1 TEHIEKH
8 GEREAWKF
16 ANIVITLLIII
27 LGGIVFIGE
36 GAFFVVPKLFN
47 IHEKWQLVFK
57 LLIILFPYVF
67 FICIVA
73 FMGAI
78 LNTVRHFFIP
88 AFAPMILNICWIVG
102 AFVSF
107 YTGNMA
113 EKMVF
118 TVAIAILFSGI
129 IQMYVHLPFLKQK
142 GFHYRPSFQ
151 FAHPGLKSVFTRMA
165 PIVFGLAIVQLNV
178 LLDSIIAVGFASTS
192 EGRDSFAFAG
202 MNIPFPLKVGAAS
215 VLYYS
220 DRLIQFPLGVFGVAM
235 ATAVFPFFSTY
246 AARGDWENFSLT
258 FNKALKFI
266 LFMGIPA
273 SIGII
278 MLREPIVSL
287 LYKRNQFDAE
297 SALRT
302 SRVILFYAIGIWAYC
317 GLHVL
322 IRAFYSLKD
331 TVTPVKIGTLCVGL
345 NLVLNI
351 SLIWI
356 LQEGGLAL
364 STSIS
369 AIIQIIILTLILQ
382 KKLRIKIQKEVF
394 VSLIKTIITSVA
406 MGFVCFFT
414 LKMLPYSEEN
424 NSLYFKGIRLFIPML
439 TASATFA
446 AVSLL
451 IKSEDFRNLIKGV
464 LKKA

>member
-1 TEHIEKH
+1 
-8 GEREAWKF
+8 
-16 ANIVITLLIII
+16 
-27 LGGIVFIGE
+27 
-36 GAFFVVPKLFN
+36 
-47 IHEKWQLVFK
+47 
-57 LLIILFPYVF
+57 
-67 FICIVA
+67 
-73 FMGAI
+73 
-78 LNTVRHFFIP
+78 
-88 AFAPMILNICWIVG
+88 
-102 AFVSF
+102 
-107 YTGNMA
+107 
-113 EKMVF
+113 
-118 TVAIAILFSGI
+118 
-129 IQMYVHLPFLKQK
+129 
-142 GFHYRPSFQ
+142 
-151 FAHPGLKSVFTRMA
+151 
-165 PIVFGLAIVQLNV
+165 
-178 LLDSIIAVGFASTS
+178 
-192 EGRDSFAFAG
+192 
-202 MNIPFPLKVGAAS
+202 
-215 VLYYS
+215 
-220 DRLIQFPLGVFGVAM
+220 
-235 ATAVFPFFSTY
+235 
-246 AARGDWENFSLT
+246 
-258 FNKALKFI
+258 
-266 LFMGIPA
+266 MGIPA

-278 MLREPIVSL
+278 MLREPLVSL

-446 AVSLL
+446 VASLL